1 MSSTAPQ
8 LRNLVRDIRDAA
20 LNGQDQLQGE
30 TYDCPPPVGR
40 DPREWGTEA
49 ELNDVISRMRIT
61 VADRAIVQQAY
72 QQACNTVKLYSLQKK
87 SALVMDDRALADQF
101 EGALRRAALAVLTM
115 EDAYPWLRDEDIA
128 QS

>member
-101 EGALRRAALAVLTM
+101 EGALRRAAFAVLTM
-115 EDAYPWLRDEDIA
+115 EDAYPWLLDT
-128 QS
+128 